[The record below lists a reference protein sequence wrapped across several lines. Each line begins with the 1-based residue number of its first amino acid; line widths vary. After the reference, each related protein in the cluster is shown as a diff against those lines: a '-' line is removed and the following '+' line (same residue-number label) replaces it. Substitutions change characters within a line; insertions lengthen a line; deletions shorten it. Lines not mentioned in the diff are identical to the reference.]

1 VIKNNSFY
9 STGTQMENRIHMN
22 TNEFEKAKVFS
33 FSESVDYSDGG
44 IVSKTV
50 LKKQT
55 GNISLFSFAKGEA
68 LSEHTAPF
76 DAMITVV
83 DGRGE
88 VVIGGISFLLD
99 AGQSIIMPANITHAV
114 NAVEK
119 FKMVLTMI
127 KSS

>member
-1 VIKNNSFY
+1 
-9 STGTQMENRIHMN
+9 MD
-22 TNEFEKAKVFS
+22 TNEFEKSKVFS
-33 FSESVDYSDGG
+33 FSESVEYSDGG

-83 DGRGE
+83 DGQGE
-88 VVIGGISFLLD
+88 VLIGGKSYILNS
-99 AGQSIIMPANITHAV
+99 GQSIIMPANITHAV
-114 NAVEK
+114 NAIEK

>member
-1 VIKNNSFY
+1 MGTSEFKKSNVFNFADSIEY
-9 STGTQMENRIHMN
+9 SE
-22 TNEFEKAKVFS
+22 
-33 FSESVDYSDGG
+33 GG

-55 GNISLFSFAKGEA
+55 GNISLFSFDKGEA

-76 DAMITVV
+76 DAMIQVV

-88 VVIGGISFLLD
+88 VIIGGVSYILETGD
-99 AGQSIIMPANITHAV
+99 TIIMPANITHAV
-114 NAVEK
+114 KAVEK

-127 KSS
+127 KSE

>member
-1 VIKNNSFY
+1 MS
-9 STGTQMENRIHMN
+9 
-22 TNEFEKAKVFS
+22 TNEFEKSKVFS
-33 FSESVDYSDGG
+33 FNESIDYSDGG

-76 DAMITVV
+76 DAMIMVV

-88 VVIGGISFLLD
+88 VMIGGKSFILM
-99 AGQSIIMPANITHAV
+99 AGESIIMPANITHAV

-127 KSS
+127 KSN

>member
-1 VIKNNSFY
+1 MS
-9 STGTQMENRIHMN
+9 S
-22 TNEFEKAKVFS
+22 NEFEKAKVFN
-33 FSESVDYSDGG
+33 FSTSVDYSDGG

-50 LKKQT
+50 LKKET

-83 DGRGE
+83 DGKGE
-88 VVIGGISFLLD
+88 VIIGGKSFVLTT
-99 AGQSIIMPANITHAV
+99 GESIIMPANIPHAV

-127 KSS
+127 KSD

>member
-1 VIKNNSFY
+1 M
-9 STGTQMENRIHMN
+9 STY
-22 TNEFEKAKVFS
+22 EFEKSKVFS
-33 FSESVDYSDGG
+33 FNDSIEYSGGG

-55 GNISLFSFAKGEA
+55 GNISLFSFDKGES
-68 LSEHTAPF
+68 LSEHTTPF

-83 DGRGE
+83 DGIGE
-88 VVIGGISFLLD
+88 VIIGGKSFILK
-99 AGQSIIMPANITHAV
+99 AGQNIIMPANFTHAV